1 MIARSNPRPIGR
13 RRARKADMLALDT
26 LFMSFGAI
34 LGNKLRSIL
43 TLVGI
48 VAGVA
53 SIIAVMTAIS
63 VIQGTMEREMSVLG
77 AQTFQVQKWP
87 AGGFHSAADRMKAM
101 KRPPLT
107 LVDSKAIKEQVGS
120 VDLVGS
126 ELWDF
131 GYSAEYKGETTNPN
145 ISICGGT
152 PEYPENNTHYVGIG
166 RNISEMDV
174 KSARHVAVIG
184 HAIGQKLYP
193 FVDPIGKD
201 IRVDGRKYEVIG
213 VFDEKKSAFGGNFD
227 NYVLIPISTFLNTY
241 GMTDKRGFSRSV
253 NITVR
258 AKTPALIQ
266 DAIEETRQVL
276 RHERGVKPGQED
288 NFEFFNSQSL
298 ITQFNNMSAGVKI
311 AAFVIGI
318 IALIVAGIGIMN
330 IMLVAVTE
338 RTREI
343 GIRKALGAKPE
354 SILTQFLLEAVILC
368 NIGGVIGVAV
378 GFGLGNLVAVFTHFD
393 VSVPLQWAVIG
404 LLFCSAV
411 GIGFGLLPAVRAARL
426 HPIDALRYE

>member
-1 MIARSNPRPIGR
+1 MR
-13 RRARKADMLALDT
+13 LFDT
-26 LFMSFGAI
+26 LFMSLGAI
-34 LGNKLRSIL
+34 LSNKLRSVL

-63 VIQGTMEREMSVLG
+63 VVQGTLEREMSVLG

-87 AGGFHSAADRMKAM
+87 AGGFHSAADRRKAM

-107 LVDSKAIKEQVGS
+107 LQNAAAIREHVGT

-126 ELWDF
+126 EIWDF
-131 GYSAEYKGETTNPN
+131 GFKAQYKGVTTNPN

-152 PEYPENNTHYVGIG
+152 PEYPPNNTHYVGLG
-166 RNISEMDV
+166 RNLSPIDV
-174 KSARHVAVIG
+174 KAARKVAVIG
-184 HAIGQKLYP
+184 YAIAKKLYP
-193 FVDPIGKD
+193 FTDPIGKD

-227 NYVLIPISTFLNTY
+227 NYVLIPVSTFVNTY
-241 GMTDKRGFSRSV
+241 GMVGRDGFARSV

-258 AKTPALIQ
+258 AKTPELIQ

-276 RHERGVKPGQED
+276 RRDRGLKPAEED
-288 NFEFFNSQSL
+288 NFEFFNSASL
-298 ITQFNNMSAGVKI
+298 ITQFNKMSMGVKL

-318 IALIVAGIGIMN
+318 IALVVAGIGIMN

-343 GIRKALGAKPE
+343 GIRKALGAKPV
-354 SILTQFLLEAVILC
+354 SIMAQFLLEAIILC
-368 NIGGVIGVAV
+368 NIGGAIGVLA
-378 GFGLGNLVAVFTHFD
+378 GFAMGNLVAVFAHFD
-393 VSVPLQWAVIG
+393 VHVPMEWAAIG

-411 GIGFGLLPAVRAARL
+411 GVAFGLLPAVRAARL
-426 HPIDALRYE
+426 NPIDALRYE